1 MGITDDNKHQYR
13 AYIGKR
19 IAEERAKLGI
29 SQTDLA
35 NMSGINRAT
44 IAKVELGKWSAGVDL
59 ISRIADAM
67 GLRLD
72 LIPLPE

>member
-1 MGITDDNKHQYR
+1 MDEEKRHQYR
-13 AYIGKR
+13 MYIGKR

-35 NMSGINRAT
+35 NLSGINRAT
-44 IAKVELGKWSAGVDL
+44 IAKVELGKWSAGIDL

-67 GLRLD
+67 GLRVD
-72 LIPLPE
+72 LV

>member
-1 MGITDDNKHQYR
+1 M
-13 AYIGKR
+13 YIGKR

-35 NMSGINRAT
+35 NLSGINRAT
-44 IAKVELGKWSAGVDL
+44 IAKVELGKWSAGIDL

-67 GLRLD
+67 GLRVD
-72 LIPLPE
+72 LV